1 MKTTKQVDNQFLKCL
16 AFSPED
22 LQVLKETARKKGY
35 TMPRFYHDAVLKGAA
50 LISASIPKENNN
62 ARA

>member
-1 MKTTKQVDNQFLKCL
+1 MKNANTFDSQFLKCV
-16 AFSPED
+16 AFSKED

-50 LISASIPKENNN
+50 LISASIPKENANG
-62 ARA
+62 RA